1 MNKIWKTLS
10 EVNVNNDKERK
21 GRFDYLS
28 WADAWKHIQQNTED
42 ATYQLHDDIVYPDN
56 SREVRCSVTIDGVTH
71 MMWLAV
77 MDNNNR
83 AIKNPDAR
91 AINDARMRC
100 LVKAI
105 AMHGLGLYIY
115 AGEDLP
121 DVNPTATKPKSSPSV
136 SVTVPSGQGDSTP
149 QVSVHPLD
157 PEEPQT
163 TDMKPWQAYYH
174 NGQQAGPAY
183 DKPEEYR
190 ERLIALFRKYQ
201 TDGRSQAQLDQ
212 LWQANFNLIDQL
224 GENDM
229 MQVQAKFEAQKK
241 MAKQ

>member
-1 MNKIWKTLS
+1 MNKTWKTLS
-10 EVNVNNDKERK
+10 AVNVNNDKERK

-28 WADAWKHIQQNTED
+28 WADAWKHVQQNTES
-42 ATYQLHDDIVYPDN
+42 ATYELHDDVVYPDN
-56 SREVRCSVTIDGVTH
+56 SREVRCSVKIDGVTH

-121 DVNPTATKPKSSPSV
+121 DAPAPKKEKKIFSDPFALKDDRKNP
-136 SVTVPSGQGDSTP
+136 DI
-149 QVSVHPLD
+149 SVHPL
-157 PEEPQT
+157 PEPEIKT
-163 TDMKPWQAYYH
+163 YELYEH
-174 NGQQAGPAY
+174 NGKIRDTFQDANHYTEAY
-183 DKPEEYR
+183 LKMLEGYQGWSGCTSEHIDAFKEKNKDAIDALGSANQTKILDKTKWAR
-190 ERLIALFRKYQ
+190 
-201 TDGRSQAQLDQ
+201 T
-212 LWQANFNLIDQL
+212 
-224 GENDM
+224 
-229 MQVQAKFEAQKK
+229 QVSVGK
-241 MAKQ
+241 

>member
-10 EVNVNNDKERK
+10 EVNVNKDKERK

-28 WADAWKHIQQNTED
+28 WADAWKHVQQNTES
-42 ATYQLHDDIVYPDN
+42 ATYELHDDVVYPDN
-56 SREVRCSVTIDGVTH
+56 SREVRCSVTIDGISH

-121 DVNPTATKPKSSPSV
+121 DVTAQQPAPKKDPPQKNP
-136 SVTVPSGQGDSTP
+136 DI
-149 QVSVHPLD
+149 SVHPLE
-157 PEEPQT
+157 PEESQT

-190 ERLIALFRKYQ
+190 ERLIGLFRKYQ
-201 TDGRSQAQLDQ
+201 TDGRSQTQLDQ

>member
-28 WADAWKHIQQNTED
+28 WADAWKHVKQNTES
-42 ATYQLHDDIVYPDN
+42 ATYELHDDVVYPDN

-91 AINDARMRC
+91 AVNDARMRC

-121 DVNPTATKPKSSPSV
+121 EVAAQQPAPKKAPPRKNP
-136 SVTVPSGQGDSTP
+136 DI
-149 QVSVHPLD
+149 SVHPLE
-157 PEEPQT
+157 PEVQT
-163 TDMKPWQAYYH
+163 FELYNRDGTIRDTFNDENHYTAAYL
-174 NGQQAGPAY
+174 
-183 DKPEEYR
+183 E
-190 ERLIALFRKYQ
+190 LL
-201 TDGRSQAQLDQ
+201 TQAQNAG
-212 LWQANFNLIDQL
+212 ANADMIDQFKEANKNTIDKL
-224 GENDM
+224 GSNNQTKIQDKTKWART
-229 MQVQAKFEAQKK
+229 QASVSK
-241 MAKQ
+241 

>member
-10 EVNVNNDKERK
+10 EVNVNKDKERK

-28 WADAWKHIQQNTED
+28 WADAWKHVQQNTEN
-42 ATYQLHDDIVYPDN
+42 AKYELHDDLVYPDGT
-56 SREVRCSVTIDGVTH
+56 REVRCSVWIDGVSH

-121 DVNPTATKPKSSPSV
+121 DVTVQQPRKNP
-136 SVTVPSGQGDSTP
+136 D
-149 QVSVHPLD
+149 VSVHPLE
-157 PEEPQT
+157 PEVKTFEL
-163 TDMKPWQAYYH
+163 YEH
-174 NGQQAGPAY
+174 NGKIRDTFNDPNHYTAAFLKMLEGYQGWTGCTTEHIDAFKNANAEAIDLLGTNDQTKIL
-183 DKPEEYR
+183 DKTKWVR
-190 ERLIALFRKYQ
+190 
-201 TDGRSQAQLDQ
+201 T
-212 LWQANFNLIDQL
+212 
-224 GENDM
+224 
-229 MQVQAKFEAQKK
+229 QVSVGK
-241 MAKQ
+241 

>member
-10 EVNVNNDKERK
+10 EVNVNKDKERK

-28 WADAWKHIQQNTED
+28 WADAWKHVQQNTD
-42 ATYQLHDDIVYPDN
+42 SATYELHDDVVYPDN
-56 SREVRCSVTIDGVTH
+56 SREVRCSVTIDGISH

-91 AINDARMRC
+91 AVNDARMRC

-121 DVNPTATKPKSSPSV
+121 DVTAQQPAPKKEPPRKNP
-136 SVTVPSGQGDSTP
+136 DI
-149 QVSVHPLD
+149 SVHPLE
-157 PEEPQT
+157 PEVQT
-163 TDMKPWQAYYH
+163 FELCNRDGQIRDTFNDENLYTAAYL
-174 NGQQAGPAY
+174 
-183 DKPEEYR
+183 E
-190 ERLIALFRKYQ
+190 LL
-201 TDGRSQAQLDQ
+201 SQAQKAGATADLIDQ
-212 LWQANFNLIDQL
+212 FKEANKNTIDQL
-224 GENDM
+224 GSNNQTTIQDKTKWARTTAS
-229 MQVQAKFEAQKK
+229 VGK
-241 MAKQ
+241 

>member
-10 EVNVNNDKERK
+10 EVNVNSDKERK

-28 WADAWKHIQQNTED
+28 WADAWKHVQQNTEN
-42 ATYQLHDDIVYPDN
+42 AKYELHDDVVYPDGT
-56 SREVRCSVTIDGVTH
+56 REVRCSVWIDGISH

-91 AINDARMRC
+91 AVNDARMRC

-121 DVNPTATKPKSSPSV
+121 EVAPQNTRATKPQPKQP
-136 SVTVPSGQGDSTP
+136 D
-149 QVSVHPLD
+149 VSVHPL
-157 PEEPQT
+157 EPDQPQVT
-163 TDMKPWQAYYH
+163 QHKPWQAYYH

-183 DKPEEYR
+183 DKSEDYR

-212 LWQANFNLIDQL
+212 LWQANLNLIDQL

-229 MQVQAKFEAQKK
+229 MQVQSKFEAQKK

>member
-28 WADAWKHIQQNTED
+28 WADAWKHVQQNTED
-42 ATYQLHDDIVYPDN
+42 ATYQLHDDVVYPDN

-77 MDNNNR
+77 MDNTNR

-121 DVNPTATKPKSSPSV
+121 DVNPTATKPKSDP
-136 SVTVPSGQGDSTP
+136 SVTVTVPPGQSDHTP
-149 QVSVHPLD
+149 QVSVHPLE

-183 DKPEEYR
+183 DKAEDYR
-190 ERLIALFRKYQ
+190 ERLIGLFRKYQ

>member
-28 WADAWKHIQQNTED
+28 WADAWKHVQQNTED
-42 ATYQLHDDIVYPDN
+42 ATYQLHDDVVYPDN
-56 SREVRCSVTIDGVTH
+56 SREVRCSVTINGVTH

-77 MDNNNR
+77 MDNTNR

-91 AINDARMRC
+91 AVNDARMRC

-121 DVNPTATKPKSSPSV
+121 DVNPTATKPLPNTKKTTQNP
-136 SVTVPSGQGDSTP
+136 D
-149 QVSVHPLD
+149 VSVHPLE
-157 PEEPQT
+157 PEQT
-163 TDMKPWQAYYH
+163 QTNELKPWQAYYH

-183 DKPEEYR
+183 DKAEEYR

-201 TDGRSQAQLDQ
+201 TDGRSKAQLDQ

-224 GENDM
+224 GEGDM

>member
-10 EVNVNNDKERK
+10 EVNVNKDKERK

-28 WADAWKHIQQNTED
+28 WADAWKHVQQNTES
-42 ATYQLHDDIVYPDN
+42 ATYELHDDVVYPDN
-56 SREVRCSVTIDGVTH
+56 SREVRCSVTIDGISH

-91 AINDARMRC
+91 AVNDARMRC

-121 DVNPTATKPKSSPSV
+121 DVTAQQPAPKKEPPQKNP
-136 SVTVPSGQGDSTP
+136 DI
-149 QVSVHPLD
+149 SVHPLE
-157 PEEPQT
+157 PEVQT
-163 TDMKPWQAYYH
+163 FELYNRDGQIRDTFNDENHYTAAYL
-174 NGQQAGPAY
+174 
-183 DKPEEYR
+183 E
-190 ERLIALFRKYQ
+190 LL
-201 TDGRSQAQLDQ
+201 TQAQNAGANADMIDQ
-212 LWQANFNLIDQL
+212 FKEANKNTIDQL
-224 GENDM
+224 GSNNQTQIQDKTKWART
-229 MQVQAKFEAQKK
+229 QASVSK
-241 MAKQ
+241 

>member
-10 EVNVNNDKERK
+10 EVNVNKDKERK

-28 WADAWKHIQQNTED
+28 WADAWKHVQQNTES
-42 ATYQLHDDIVYPDN
+42 ATYELHDDVVYPDN
-56 SREVRCSVTIDGVTH
+56 SREVRCSVTIDGISH

-121 DVNPTATKPKSSPSV
+121 DVTAQQPAPKKEPPQKNP
-136 SVTVPSGQGDSTP
+136 DI
-149 QVSVHPLD
+149 SVHPLE
-157 PEEPQT
+157 PEVQT
-163 TDMKPWQAYYH
+163 FELYEH
-174 NGQQAGPAY
+174 NGKIRDTFNDPGHYTAGYLKMLEGYQGWTGCTSDHIDAFKNANAAAIDLLGSNDQTKIL
-183 DKPEEYR
+183 DKTKWVR
-190 ERLIALFRKYQ
+190 
-201 TDGRSQAQLDQ
+201 T
-212 LWQANFNLIDQL
+212 
-224 GENDM
+224 
-229 MQVQAKFEAQKK
+229 QVSVGK
-241 MAKQ
+241 

>member
-1 MNKIWKTLS
+1 MNKTWKTLS

-28 WADAWKHIQQNTED
+28 WADAWKHVQQNTES
-42 ATYQLHDDIVYPDN
+42 ATYELHDDVVYPDN
-56 SREVRCSVTIDGVTH
+56 SREVRCSVKIDGVTH

-77 MDNNNR
+77 MDHNNR

-121 DVNPTATKPKSSPSV
+121 EAPAPKKEKKIFSDPFALKDDRKNP
-136 SVTVPSGQGDSTP
+136 DI
-149 QVSVHPLD
+149 SVHPL
-157 PEEPQT
+157 PEIQT
-163 TDMKPWQAYYH
+163 FELCSRDGQVRDTFNDENHYTSAYLELLSKAQKAGTDA
-174 NGQQAGPAY
+174 
-183 DKPEEYR
+183 E
-190 ERLIALFRKYQ
+190 
-201 TDGRSQAQLDQ
+201 
-212 LWQANFNLIDQL
+212 LIDQFKEANKKTIDKL
-224 GENDM
+224 GSNNQTKILDKTKWART
-229 MQVQAKFEAQKK
+229 QASVGK
-241 MAKQ
+241 